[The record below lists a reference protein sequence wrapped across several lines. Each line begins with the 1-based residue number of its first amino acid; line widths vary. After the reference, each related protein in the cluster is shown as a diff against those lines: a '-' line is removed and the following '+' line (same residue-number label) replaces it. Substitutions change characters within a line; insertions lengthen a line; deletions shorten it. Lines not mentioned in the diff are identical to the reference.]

1 MHLRAASL
9 CAGIAGAAQSR
20 SLADS
25 AASTMALR
33 SGIAMRGKSSCTRR
47 ARFQGR
53 MIQLARVVLSHARM
67 ESFTTHPIKK
77 HARLF
82 MNCSIGLRFA
92 VLLRK

>member
-1 MHLRAASL
+1 
-9 CAGIAGAAQSR
+9 
-20 SLADS
+20 
-25 AASTMALR
+25 MALR

-77 HARLF
+77 NVRLF

-92 VLLRK
+92 VFLRK